1 MYGIISIYIY
11 IYIYCEWTEGLRQ
24 RGVAGKSERGVAGAA
39 SGAAVVGREARSA
52 AEELLRCLLNPS
64 AAQNIPQDS
73 IARRVLEAASLV
85 LNLIAFYLIVYLNK
99 KLFREREKGGF
110 GLQGVATLTF
120 YQYLTSWAMLCLSG
134 VESLPFEAGEQGKHV
149 LLIVIFAVTDIFDMY
164 RVIMCVRMCFRMCVT
179 CVRNST
185 YY

>member
-1 MYGIISIYIY
+1 VYGIISIYIY

-85 LNLIAFYLIVYLNK
+85 LNLIAFYLIVYLNTPGI
-99 KLFREREKGGF
+99 E
-110 GLQGVATLTF
+110 
-120 YQYLTSWAMLCLSG
+120 SDCLPHTHTHTHTHTG
-134 VESLPFEAGEQGKHV
+134 IESDCLLPDSVSQ
-149 LLIVIFAVTDIFDMY
+149 
-164 RVIMCVRMCFRMCVT
+164 
-179 CVRNST
+179 
-185 YY
+185 